1 MARFSKF
8 FILSLA
14 ISLILFTTLFFSSP
28 FANSNKENKTMNE
41 VVVVQGD
48 TLWSIAKTY
57 NSSDN
62 DIRELIYYIKKINQL
77 TTAQI
82 HPGQTLFIPNL

>member
-1 MARFSKF
+1 
-8 FILSLA
+8 
-14 ISLILFTTLFFSSP
+14 
-28 FANSNKENKTMNE
+28 MNE